1 LRACYFEDYRYS
13 ADLDFSLIEPGI
25 AENASTHVIDCLP
38 RCRDRMGFDVLE
50 SVEVN
55 GQPHVAYQLPDGKR
69 RKIKIVAEQPLPGMA
84 VYAATKSALTAADA
98 ALVRELRRVKVR
110 VIDARP
116 PHSETG
122 LATRPIVGIAP
133 VLPRGLAA
141 AAVAERIVHGIEA
154 GETAI
159 PSTAF

>member
-1 LRACYFEDYRYS
+1 VQLS
-13 ADLDFSLIEPGI
+13 A
-25 AENASTHVIDCLP
+25 V
-38 RCRDRMGFDVLE
+38 
-50 SVEVN
+50 
-55 GQPHVAYQLPDGKR
+55 
-69 RKIKIVAEQPLPGMA
+69 VAEQPLPGMA
-84 VYAATKSALTAADA
+84 VYAATKAALTAADA

-159 PSTAF
+159 PSTAL